1 VLTPQQSI
9 QTLYESPWQ
18 LALCLSGGGSR
29 IASDLLTKP
38 GSSSTIVEVAIPY
51 SNAALTNYLGQRPDR
66 FCSRTTA
73 LEMAAV
79 AWQRA
84 TQFASAH
91 DHGAAHCVGISC
103 TASLVSTK
111 PKRGEHRI
119 WIATESATGSRVVSL
134 PLKKGMR
141 TRDQEEAMAADLLL
155 YAINTACGL
164 QPPKLPDLSIDETIA
179 VEHET
184 LPDAIAELRCNTR
197 SVIWSLPDGKL
208 SDTIQEPP
216 RGILSGSFNP
226 LHQGHRQLKAVAQD
240 QLEGPVYFELP
251 LVNADK
257 PPFNSF
263 EIEQRRQQFNESPVA
278 LTASPKF
285 VEKARLFPGVTFVI
299 GYDTA
304 ARIIQPRFYNDSE
317 KELRA
322 SLKAIG
328 SLGCQFLVA
337 GRLSNSG
344 FQSINDLPVPDDFLD
359 LFLAIPEQR
368 FREDISSSGIRNS
381 TSTN

>member
-1 VLTPQQSI
+1 
-9 QTLYESPWQ
+9 
-18 LALCLSGGGSR
+18 
-29 IASDLLTKP
+29 
-38 GSSSTIVEVAIPY
+38 
-51 SNAALTNYLGQRPDR
+51 
-66 FCSRTTA
+66 
-73 LEMAAV
+73 
-79 AWQRA
+79 
-84 TQFASAH
+84 
-91 DHGAAHCVGISC
+91 
-103 TASLVSTK
+103 
-111 PKRGEHRI
+111 
-119 WIATESATGSRVVSL
+119 
-134 PLKKGMR
+134 
-141 TRDQEEAMAADLLL
+141 MAADLLL

-197 SVIWSLPDGKL
+197 SVVWSLPDGKL
-208 SDTIQEPP
+208 SDTVHEPP

-317 KELRA
+317 KEMRA
-322 SLKAIG
+322 SLEAIG

-337 GRLSNSG
+337 GRLSDSG
-344 FQSINDLPVPDDFLD
+344 FQSVNDLPIPDDFQD

-368 FREDISSSGIRNS
+368 FREDISSSGIRQA
-381 TSTN
+381 TSAKDRIGK